1 MLKAIALFIAIILL
15 VLVAPLLFVG
25 PGETQDAG
33 QMEGMPWQI
42 EKQPDGTTRVFGLVP
57 GRSTLDDARGRFGV
71 EPSVAMIV
79 APGESGSL
87 EAFFDGVTIGPVTGK
102 VILTL
107 ASSAAEREQMLQ
119 RARKAEYMKSTT
131 RKLELGDE
139 DLRLAGGRAIA
150 AIALIPSANLDEQI
164 ILQRFGTPAE
174 RIRSGENIEHFLYP
188 DRGLELRL
196 DLKGKEVLQ
205 YVAPAEFSRL
215 RDPLLAPP
223 EAKTP

>member
-15 VLVAPLLFVG
+15 VLGAPLLFVEK
-25 PGETQDAG
+25 GEIRDAAS
-33 QMEGMPWQI
+33 MEGMPWQI
-42 EKQPDGTTRVFGLVP
+42 DKQPDGTTRVFGLVP
-57 GRSTLDDARGRFGV
+57 GRSTLDDARTRFGSA
-71 EPSVAMIV
+71 PTVAMIA

-87 EAFFDGVTIGPVTGK
+87 EAFFDGVTVGTVMGK
-102 VILTL
+102 IILTL
-107 ASSAAEREQMLQ
+107 ASSATERDQMLQ
-119 RARKAEYMKSTT
+119 RARKAEYMNSTT
-131 RKLELGDE
+131 RKIELGDD

-150 AIALIPSANLDEQI
+150 AITLVPSANLDEQI

-174 RIRSGENIEHFLYP
+174 RIRSGENVEHFLYP

-223 EAKTP
+223 EAKAP